1 MLCFSTTNVEVNILP
16 CEENKKIQVVVM
28 VKFGLGD
35 EFLSFSDTSDANKK
49 NKQKK
54 TEQKHT
60 VANYMSFTG
69 PLSAAMRAV
78 LPQPPL

>member
-1 MLCFSTTNVEVNILP
+1 MLCFCTTNVEVNILP

-35 EFLSFSDTSDANKK
+35 EFLSFSDTSDAKK
-49 NKQKK
+49 KK

>member
-1 MLCFSTTNVEVNILP
+1 MLCFSATNVEVNILP

-35 EFLSFSDTSDANKK
+35 EFLSFSDTSDA
-49 NKQKK
+49 KK

>member
-35 EFLSFSDTSDANKK
+35 EFLSFSDTSDAKKK
-49 NKQKK
+49 NRTK
-54 TEQKHT
+54 THSCQLHVLHRT
-60 VANYMSFTG
+60 IICCDACSFT
-69 PLSAAMRAV
+69 PATIV
-78 LPQPPL
+78 KQW